1 MCSDRRRH
9 VRARA
14 QSAVRCINTIVFQD
28 ADRSFVED
36 RLCEVAPAVPEA
48 TKEQVAAVVRRKRRS
63 FSRRSA
69 VDTPP
74 GVAARS
80 RLELSVELVP

>member
-48 TKEQVAAVVRRKRRS
+48 TKEQV
-63 FSRRSA
+63 
-69 VDTPP
+69 PP
-74 GVAARS
+74 PSCGGSAARF
-80 RLELSVELVP
+80 RDDRR